1 MTEKTNQI
9 QELSRG
15 YNESI
20 QKLRY
25 EKDQLSDLIDTA
37 HSERLSLQ
45 KELKEA
51 TNYMTSLE

>member
-45 KELKEA
+45 KELKEV
-51 TNYMTSLE
+51 TNYMASLE